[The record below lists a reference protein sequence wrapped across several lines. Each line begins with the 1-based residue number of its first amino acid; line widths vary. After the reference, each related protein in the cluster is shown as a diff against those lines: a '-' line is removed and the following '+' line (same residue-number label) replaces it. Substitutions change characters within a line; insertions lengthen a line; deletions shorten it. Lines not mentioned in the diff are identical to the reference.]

1 MSNDSEKLCN
11 QCNQTISIKR
21 LEILPETK
29 ICADCIR
36 KNKYVASN
44 LFASR
49 IEPIDQQPYIDAVI
63 PRARQFDSAR
73 HYVPDHPNL
82 RGKLWAEIWNRKAT
96 AQPSSSIDTSQS
108 MVVYKTT
115 NTINNKIYV
124 GKDSK
129 NNPTYLGSGKLL
141 KEAITEYGKENFVKE
156 VLEICNSTELL
167 DEREKYWIKELDAL
181 NPRIGYNIY
190 RNKNQKSQSDYNI
203 SAEMIAESNWA
214 RRVLELNHRALDKK
228 QTTNDISTKQVRRR
242 IKEDQE
248 QKEYNTLSTDGTT
261 VYPIQPRNKKLRRIN
276 PNTL

>member
-1 MSNDSEKLCN
+1 MSNDLEKLCS
-11 QCNQTISIKR
+11 QCNQTIGVER
-21 LEILPETK
+21 LEIVPDAK

-36 KNKYVASN
+36 KNQYVDRN
-44 LFASR
+44 LFIAQ

-63 PRARQFDSAR
+63 PRVRQFDSAK
-73 HYVPDHPNL
+73 HDVPDHPNL
-82 RGKLWAEIWNRKAT
+82 RGKRWAEIWSLKAT
-96 AQPSSSIDTSQS
+96 AQTSSSIGTSQS

-129 NNPTYLGSGKLL
+129 NNPKYLGSGKLL
-141 KEAITEYGKENFVKE
+141 KEAIAKYGKENFVKE
-156 VLEICNSTELL
+156 ILEICNSTEML

-181 NPRIGYNIY
+181 NPHVGYNIY
-190 RNKNQKSQSDYNI
+190 RNKNRIWQGDYNV
-203 SAEMIAESNWA
+203 SAEIIADSNWA
-214 RRVLELNHRALDKK
+214 RRALELNHRVIDKK
-228 QTTNDISTKQVRRR
+228 QTMSDVPKKQVKRR

-261 VYPIQPRNKKLRRIN
+261 VYPIQPRIKKLRRIN